1 MDRPTTTPS
10 PRTHRHSTSSSGGTV
25 DRAVSKQSGRGRAGE
40 RRKTLMRKRITLLIA
55 ALAMALTMS
64 LGGVSFAKITAVD
77 TACTNN
83 GGPQAGGQQPPRKKK
98 GEKPET

>member
-1 MDRPTTTPS
+1 
-10 PRTHRHSTSSSGGTV
+10 
-25 DRAVSKQSGRGRAGE
+25 
-40 RRKTLMRKRITLLIA
+40 MRKRITLLLA

-83 GGPQAGGQQPPRKKK
+83 GGNQPSGQQPSCTGGGLTQNTENQNPA
-98 GEKPET
+98 GHAPPGQNP